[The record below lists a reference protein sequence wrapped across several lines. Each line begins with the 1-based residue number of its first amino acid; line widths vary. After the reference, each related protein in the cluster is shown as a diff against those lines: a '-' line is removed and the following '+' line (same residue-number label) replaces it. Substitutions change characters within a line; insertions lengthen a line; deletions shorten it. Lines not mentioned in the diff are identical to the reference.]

1 MARISVV
8 GVGNRPDTVKLPIR
22 LRTLLASVCGPR
34 VGDSLNQ
41 SSWNRSSVFRFQPNR
56 LSEIHEGLVST
67 YCVAR
72 RFDPFSKIWSLPMA
86 GWGFWAYGL
95 MREAVTDSL
104 PLPVSRSTLVSH
116 VLSRR
121 IRRLASVYR
130 PMTSLI
136 G

>member
-1 MARISVV
+1 MSSISVV
-8 GVGNRPDTVKLPIR
+8 GVPNRPDTLKLPVR
-22 LRTLLASVCGPR
+22 LRPLLISVCGPR

-41 SSWNRSSVFRFQPNR
+41 SSWNRASVFRFQPNR
-56 LSEIHEGLVST
+56 LSETHEGLVST

-86 GWGFWAYGL
+86 AAGCWAYGL
-95 MREAVTDSL
+95 MPEAVTDNL
-104 PLPVSRSTLVSH
+104 PLPVSKSTLLSQ

>member
-8 GVGNRPDTVKLPIR
+8 GVWNRPDTVKLPIR
-22 LRTLLASVCGPR
+22 LRTLLRSFCGPPVR
-34 VGDSLNQ
+34 DSLNHN
-41 SSWNRSSVFRFQPNR
+41 SWNRLGLFRFQPNR
-56 LSEIHEGLVST
+56 LSETHEGLVST
-67 YCVAR
+67 YCVVR
-72 RFDPFSKIWSLPMA
+72 RFDPFSKTWSLPMA

-104 PLPVSRSTLVSH
+104 PLPVSRSTLVRK

-130 PMTSLI
+130 PMTLSI